1 MKHLTQLFCTAL
13 AATALCC
20 SCSQNQDSNQYAQLV
35 NPFIGT
41 DYVGNTYPGAQV
53 PFGMVQLSPDNG
65 LPGWDRIAG
74 YFYPDS
80 TIAGFSHTHL
90 SGTGA
95 GDLYDISF
103 LPTTDP
109 LKEGKAPLGIYSK
122 FSHDEESAHAG
133 YYRVLLQDYGIDVEL
148 TAALRTGVQRY
159 TFHQTQG
166 AAVRINLTKSMN
178 WDSTQS
184 AAITPQKKDLLIGH
198 RHSNGWARD
207 QHLYFATR
215 VSKPW
220 DSIEM
225 DTTILSNKQRSVDA
239 VLHYNSLQKD
249 ETVIIY
255 TALSATSEEAAL
267 KNLQADTKGKIGQF
281 DSFVHQAEG
290 LWNAELSKIK
300 VTSDDHDKIVTFYT
314 ALYHT
319 MLAPVVYDN
328 KDRTYRGPDSKA
340 HKLSPNNL
348 HHYSRFSLWDTYR
361 AAQPL
366 YTLLFPQRVGDMV
379 ESFVDFYKQHGR
391 IPVWNMQG
399 SETDMMIGYHSAPVI
414 ADAYLKGM
422 RGFDPEEALEACVNT
437 ANDDNYRG
445 IGLYKKYGYMPSDL
459 EGESLS
465 KTLEYAFDDYAIYR
479 MADAMGKDS
488 LATVF
493 KRRSESYKN
502 LYNEATGFFQPRDSK
517 GDFVEPFDP
526 KAYTKDITESN
537 AWQYL
542 WNVPQDVPGMIDT
555 FGGKE
560 DFTAKLDR
568 FFTLSSGQD
577 EELPLFST
585 GMIGQYAHGN
595 EPSHHVAYLYN
606 WTDKPEQGHKIIH
619 QIMDDFYTNT
629 PGGLCGN
636 EDCGQMSAWYIFSA
650 MGFYPVNPVG
660 GVFELG
666 VPYFDQMQL
675 TLPNGKKL
683 TISQQGATAND
694 SIREIRLNN
703 KILTGHTI
711 TYQQIMQGGKLVF
724 IR

>member
-1 MKHLTQLFCTAL
+1 MKHLITFLCIACTATTL
-13 AATALCC
+13 LC
-20 SCSQNQDSNQYAQLV
+20 SCTKKQSNNQYAQLV

-103 LPTTDP
+103 LPTTTP
-109 LKEGKAPLGIYSK
+109 LKEAAKPLGIHSK
-122 FSHDEESAHAG
+122 FSHNDESAHAG
-133 YYRVLLQDYGIDVEL
+133 YYHVLLQDYNIDVEL
-148 TAALRTGVQRY
+148 TAALRTGVQQY
-159 TFHQTQG
+159 TFHKTQG
-166 AAVRINLTKSMN
+166 AAIRINLTKSMN

-184 AAITPQKKDLLIGH
+184 ASITPISGSLLTGH
-198 RHSNGWARD
+198 RHSEGWARD
-207 QHLYFATR
+207 QHLYFATQL
-215 VSKPW
+215 SKPW

-225 DTTILSNKQRSVDA
+225 DTTVLANKQISVDA
-239 VLHYNSLQKD
+239 VLHYNSLKPN
-249 ETVIIY
+249 EKVIVY
-255 TALSATSEEAAL
+255 TALSANSKDYAL
-267 KNLQADTKGKIGQF
+267 ENLQADTKGHIGKF
-281 DSFVHQAEG
+281 DYFVHQAEDR
-290 LWNAELSKIK
+290 WNAELRKIK
-300 VTSDDHDKIVTFYT
+300 VKSDDHDKLVTFYT

-319 MLAPVVYDN
+319 MLAPVVYDDHA
-328 KDRTYRGPDSKA
+328 KTYRGPDKKT
-340 HKLSPNNL
+340 HKLSSDNL

-361 AAQPL
+361 AAHPL

-379 ESFVDFYKQHGR
+379 ESFIDFSNQHGR

-414 ADAYLKGM
+414 ADAYLKGIK
-422 RGFDPEEALEACVNT
+422 GFDPKEALAACVNT
-437 ANDDNYRG
+437 ANDDAYRG
-445 IGLYKKYGYMPSDL
+445 IGFYKKYGYMPYDL
-459 EGESLS
+459 ESESLS

-479 MADAMGKDS
+479 MADAMGQDS
-488 LATVF
+488 LAEVF
-493 KRRSESYKN
+493 KKRSESYKN
-502 LYNEATGFFQPRDSK
+502 LYNKETGFFQPRDSK
-517 GDFVEPFDP
+517 GEFITSFDP
-526 KAYTKDITESN
+526 KGYTEHITESN

-542 WNVPQDVPGMIDT
+542 WTVPQDVPSMIAT
-555 FGGKE
+555 FGGK
-560 DFTAKLDR
+560 DAFTAKLDS
-568 FFTLSSGQD
+568 FFTLSSGKD

-595 EPSHHVAYLYN
+595 EPSHQVAYLYN
-606 WTDKPEQGHKIIH
+606 WTDNVAKGHKIIR
-619 QIMDDFYTNT
+619 QIMDKFYTNT

-660 GVFELG
+660 GTFELG
-666 VPYFDQMQL
+666 IPYFDNMQL
-675 TLPNGKKL
+675 NLPNGKTF
-683 TISQQGATAND
+683 TILQEGDMSTN
-694 SIREIRLNN
+694 EIKEVRLNN

-711 TYQQIMQGGKLVF
+711 TYQQIMKGGELVF

>member
-1 MKHLTQLFCTAL
+1 MKHLIHFFCIAFTVSTLFC
-13 AATALCC
+13 
-20 SCSQNQDSNQYAQLV
+20 SCTNKQSNNRYAQLV

-103 LPTTDP
+103 FPTTTP
-109 LKEGKAPLGIYSK
+109 LKVAEEPLGIYSK
-122 FSHDEESAHAG
+122 FAHSDEDAHAG
-133 YYRVLLQDYGIDVEL
+133 YYRVLLQDYNVEVEL
-148 TAALRTGVQRY
+148 TAALRTGIQQY
-159 TFHQTQG
+159 TFHKTEG
-166 AAVRINLTKSMN
+166 AAIRINLTKSMN

-184 AAITPQKKDLLIGH
+184 ASITPMSNNLLTGH

-207 QHLYFATR
+207 QHLFFATQL
-215 VSKPW
+215 SKPW
-220 DSIEM
+220 DTIEL
-225 DTTILSNKQRSVDA
+225 DTTVLANDQISVDA
-239 VLHYNSLQKD
+239 VLHYNSLMPD
-249 ETVIIY
+249 EKVIVY
-255 TALSATSEEAAL
+255 TALSATSKEAAL
-267 KNLQADTKGKIGQF
+267 ANLQADTKGHIGEF
-281 DSFVHQAEG
+281 DSFVHLAEN
-290 LWNAELSKIK
+290 LWNTELSKIK
-300 VTSDDHDKIVTFYT
+300 VISDDHDKLVTFYT

-319 MLAPVVYDN
+319 MLAPVVYD
-328 KDRTYRGPDSKA
+328 DQARTYRGPDA
-340 HKLSPNNL
+340 QTHKLSPNNL

-379 ESFVDFYKQHGR
+379 ASFVDFYKQHGR

-422 RGFDPEEALEACVNT
+422 RGFDPEEALEACVAT

-445 IGLYKKYGYMPSDL
+445 IGLYKKLGYMPYDL
-459 EGESLS
+459 ESESLS

-479 MADAMGKDS
+479 MAEAMGKDS
-488 LATVF
+488 LALVF
-493 KRRSESYKN
+493 KNRSESYKN
-502 LYNEATGFFQPRDSK
+502 LYNKETGFFQPRDSH
-517 GDFVEPFDP
+517 GQFIESFDP
-526 KAYTKDITESN
+526 KAYTEHITESN

-542 WNVPQDVPGMIDT
+542 WTVPQDVPDMITT

-560 DFTAKLDR
+560 AFTAKLND
-568 FFTLSSGQD
+568 FFTLSSGK
-577 EELPLFST
+577 EEQLPLFST

-595 EPSHHVAYLYN
+595 EPSHQVAYLYN
-606 WTDKPEQGHKIIH
+606 WTDDAAQGHKIIR

-660 GVFELG
+660 GTFELG
-666 VPYFDQMQL
+666 IPYFDKMQVS
-675 TLPNGKKL
+675 LPNGKTL
-683 TISQQGATAND
+683 TIVQKKSTSND
-694 SIREIRLNN
+694 EIKEVRLNN
-703 KILTGHTI
+703 KLLSGHSI
-711 TYQQIMQGGKLVF
+711 TYQQIMKGGQLVF